1 MARSD
6 NLSDAPHTSPN
17 TDPPQPGDIVYGR
30 DGIFAVS
37 VVTPDAVH
45 GLLVCMGQTDVV
57 EVKMSAYQEAFATKI
72 LMAESIHEMMPG
84 SRLQ

>member
-1 MARSD
+1 MARSK
-6 NLSDAPHTSPN
+6 NLAEAPHTSPN
-17 TDPPQPGDIVYGR
+17 TDQPQPGDIVYGR

-45 GLLVCMGQTDVV
+45 GLLVCMGQTDIA
-57 EVKMSAYQEAFATKI
+57 EVKMAEYQEAFATKI
-72 LMAESIHEMMPG
+72 LMAESIQDLKPG